1 MMRTR
6 SRHRATA
13 RSRFTE
19 SSQNPPSAASDS
31 VISTIAL
38 TATRP
43 ARRRSRSA
51 SPIRNPSTRSALV
64 LHEPP
69 ALERERPSPE
79 RLREVRLVRREHDR
93 RATGPDV
100 AQRAQDLVLHR
111 LVEVARRLVGEE
123 ERGLAHDRAG
133 ERRALS
139 LALRELRGVGLRAG
153 READDAERVEDA
165 LGDLALG
172 RPQHAEDEGDVLVDG
187 ADREELRVLEDDAD
201 RAPERGHVAV
211 LERPEVVSE
220 HLDVAV
226 GGQIITVEEP
236 QQRRLARPG
245 GSGEDDELPLVD
257 AKGDV
262 AQRRDLHGPDRIDL
276 RDAVKLNHRGHFD
289 YSGPLQIL
297 ESFSSRSRL
306 TTAGL
311 ALPRVAFMTWPTR
324 ALAAAVLPRL

>member
-13 RSRFTE
+13 RSRFAE
-19 SSQNPPSAASDS
+19 SSQNPPSASS
-31 VISTIAL
+31 VRVISTIAL

-139 LALRELRGVGLRAG
+139 LPLRELRGGGLRAG
-153 READDAERVEDA
+153 READVA
-165 LGDLALG
+165 
-172 RPQHAEDEGDVLVDG
+172 
-187 ADREELRVLEDDAD
+187 
-201 RAPERGHVAV
+201 GHV
-211 LERPEVVSE
+211 
-220 HLDVAV
+220 
-226 GGQIITVEEP
+226 
-236 QQRRLARPG
+236 
-245 GSGEDDELPLVD
+245 DE
-257 AKGDV
+257 
-262 AQRRDLHGPDRIDL
+262 
-276 RDAVKLNHRGHFD
+276 
-289 YSGPLQIL
+289 SGPPQVL
-297 ESFSSRSRL
+297 ESFSSRRRL
-306 TTAGL
+306 TMPGL

>member
-13 RSRFTE
+13 RSRFAE
-19 SSQNPPSAASDS
+19 SSQNPPSAASDR

-69 ALERERPSPE
+69 ALERER
-79 RLREVRLVRREHDR
+79 
-93 RATGPDV
+93 
-100 AQRAQDLVLHR
+100 
-111 LVEVARRLVGEE
+111 
-123 ERGLAHDRAG
+123 
-133 ERRALS
+133 
-139 LALRELRGVGLRAG
+139 
-153 READDAERVEDA
+153 
-165 LGDLALG
+165 
-172 RPQHAEDEGDVLVDG
+172 
-187 ADREELRVLEDDAD
+187 
-201 RAPERGHVAV
+201 GHVAV
-211 LERPEVVSE
+211 LERPEVVAE

-236 QQRRLARPG
+236 EQRRLARPG
-245 GSGEDDELPLVD
+245 GSGEDHELALVD

-262 AQRRDLHGPDRIDL
+262 AQRGDLHGPDRIDL

-289 YSGPLQIL
+289 YSGPPQIL
-297 ESFSSRSRL
+297 ESFSSRRRL
-306 TTAGL
+306 TMPGL

>member
-13 RSRFTE
+13 RSRFAE
-19 SSQNPPSAASDS
+19 SSQNPPSAASDR

-187 ADREELRVLEDDAD
+187 ADREEL
-201 RAPERGHVAV
+201 
-211 LERPEVVSE
+211 
-220 HLDVAV
+220 
-226 GGQIITVEEP
+226 
-236 QQRRLARPG
+236 
-245 GSGEDDELPLVD
+245 
-257 AKGDV
+257 
-262 AQRRDLHGPDRIDL
+262 HGPDRIDL

-289 YSGPLQIL
+289 YSGPPQIL
-297 ESFSSRSRL
+297 ESFSSRRRL
-306 TTAGL
+306 TMPGL